1 MYRFISYKSSA
12 MLSKYS
18 CSRNRYFR
26 LPQNGSC
33 SIESFLQETKTKNH
47 SIKKVRNFNNDLLR
61 EELNNE
67 SLNFD
72 LNNAELSDFNETFES
87 LIDKHAP
94 KKQYIRANNA
104 NFMTES

>member
-1 MYRFISYKSSA
+1 M
-12 MLSKYS
+12 
-18 CSRNRYFR
+18 
-26 LPQNGSC
+26 
-33 SIESFLQETKTKNH
+33 
-47 SIKKVRNFNNDLLR
+47 LR

-67 SLNFD
+67 SLNVD

-104 NFMTES
+104 NFMTESWRQLCQDRNLETDFKRKGRRI